1 MIDATKL
8 AAART
13 AVGTSDTEKSA
24 GSLGKLLAA
33 AGAIGGGALLGHG
46 LDTPSKPPESSG
58 KLPSFSP
65 AAFSPAAFS
74 PTEET
79 QFARHGLNPERLKFI
94 QTLSNLRQGMNLD
107 RKLFEQ
113 ALAGKL
119 PAGVLGGGGET
130 NEEADVESY
139 A

>member
-65 AAFSPAAFS
+65 TAFS

>member
-1 MIDATKL
+1 MIDAAKL
-8 AAART
+8 AAARA

-33 AGAIGGGALLGHG
+33 AGAIGGGALLGHE
-46 LDTPSKPPESSG
+46 LDTPSKPPASSG
-58 KLPSFSP
+58 GLPS
-65 AAFSPAAFS
+65 FSPAAFS